1 MDLDPAMG
9 GVAKHRADNI
19 EQPSEGR
26 AEGMWDRAARATP
39 VSGRLLQPQ
48 IDQRSDEFQVAS
60 NHAHARTVAEAATLI
75 LMAER

>member
-1 MDLDPAMG
+1 
-9 GVAKHRADNI
+9 
-19 EQPSEGR
+19 
-26 AEGMWDRAARATP
+26 MWDRAARATP